1 VDGTTD
7 SSLWTWQTDDYG
19 VVDKLEAESIVTS
32 FYRVILPIWPEHSAY
47 VIRLRD
53 GSERRIKIPLQ
64 KKSVLLGYL
73 RAPVWFLAIVCVA
86 PAIFATEAWTKLL
99 VPGLVLAVIAAVL
112 TFVAGKLPEHERLRR
127 QLLRRVVGFGA
138 PPELLPDALCAEV
151 RMHLRVMWDTRSRR
165 STYSADWRE
174 AIANGEASELL
185 VAMAEYHRDPE
196 VIAAAAANFANK
208 VWN

>member
-1 VDGTTD
+1 VDAQA
-7 SSLWTWQTDDYG
+7 SSSIWSWQTDDYG
-19 VVDKLEAESIVTS
+19 IVDKLEAESIVTS

-47 VIRLRD
+47 VIRARD

-73 RAPVWFLAIVCVA
+73 RAPVWFLAIVCIA
-86 PAIFATEAWTKLL
+86 PALFATEAWTKLL
-99 VPGLVLAVIAAVL
+99 VPGIALAVLAVLL
-112 TFVAGKLPEHERLRR
+112 TFVAGRLPALERQRR

-151 RMHLRVMWDTRSRR
+151 RMHLHVMWDTRSP
-165 STYSADWRE
+165 TTDWRD
-174 AIANGEASELL
+174 AIDNGETSELL
-185 VAMAEYHRDPE
+185 VAMAEYHREPE